1 MAAKSKTLKNGLDRD
16 VCYSQATPT
25 TMAIQIKF
33 LWMKGETVIARPP
46 SINWSLGLYQGFD
59 IPQYWQNFGKYL
71 ILLQSTTVKQV
82 KLRRYFLSL
91 SLSLKSNTQSLNFH
105 LLLYHHFHVRTS
117 FILFPRVTYHYKPSV
132 AIKKQLNISFHH
144 FYGKSLRQEVCH
156 YKSQLLKDYIGQSKQ

>member
-82 KLRRYFLSL
+82 KLRRQFLSL
-91 SLSLKSNTQSLNFH
+91 SLTEIKHPVFKFSPIAVSSFPCENILYFISKSNISLQTFSGNKETIE
-105 LLLYHHFHVRTS
+105 YQ
-117 FILFPRVTYHYKPSV
+117 FPPF
-132 AIKKQLNISFHH
+132 LW
-144 FYGKSLRQEVCH
+144 
-156 YKSQLLKDYIGQSKQ
+156 